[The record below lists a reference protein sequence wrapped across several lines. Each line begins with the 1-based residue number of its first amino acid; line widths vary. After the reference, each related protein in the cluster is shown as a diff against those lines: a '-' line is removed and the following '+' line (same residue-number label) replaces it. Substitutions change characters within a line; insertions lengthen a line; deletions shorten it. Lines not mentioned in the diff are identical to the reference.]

1 MEEYLRNLSNYLYSL
16 GQQIGMNNKLLL
28 DNVDQMIKKTERQNQ
43 KRRRKKEGDQLVV
56 SGDLFLGMNR
66 FYDDGSN
73 ALFQLSKVLTGKNSV
88 YILDFQGLEKN
99 EKFGIF
105 FENEGIWV
113 VGDKRKVK
121 PACLL
126 DYFVKA
132 AGSFC
137 PGVSGAIIGKLLYDH
152 WAVSIEQTE
161 NRLTVPVLA
170 GWHNGDFLHAG
181 NFMFKKTTD
190 FPSIPVLEKDFP
202 NVVFTEEIVQVY
214 FQELQKIF
222 RWKERLLITLYPFV
236 GILSSIF
243 DEMHV
248 QVDISLNFVE
258 IDPIDRKVICSWL
271 KIFNR
276 RILLPRSLD
285 LKETELRHLIA
296 RSNDEVLIFDATE
309 EAGETDYHRRKLKK
323 NIAAVIA
330 GMRHQGNVTEEK
342 RLHGSFAC
350 AFFSNDRILEA
361 GVQNI
366 MVDHEFY
373 KDDERNV
380 IFVEHQAMEAVL
392 SDFVSYVKRD
402 MEKIWNM
409 IMKNRRGEEND
420 DHIFASVYGILKGYW
435 DKKGVDFHEML
446 KIPTVIEWADILGLN
461 KYDDEDL
468 VETFIMSVRKKIG
481 LFYAIE
487 KKREGDFKQGAIFY
501 SPDYIWIPT
510 KVMRM
515 ILNKEGLF
523 LHLNTILLILKRK
536 GVLITDRTGFSR
548 KLQMSGKILEV
559 YQMKRNFFNSPGFS
573 EIIDLAKGGGL

>member
-1 MEEYLRNLSNYLYSL
+1 MNEYLQNLSNYLYSL
-16 GQQIGMNNKLLL
+16 GQQIGMNNQLLL
-28 DNVDQMIKKTERQNQ
+28 DNVDQMIKKAERQNQ

-73 ALFQLSKVLTGKNSV
+73 ALFQLSKVLTGKNIV
-88 YILDFQGLEKN
+88 YILDFQGLEKT

-113 VGDKRKVK
+113 VGDKRKVR
-121 PACLL
+121 PTSLL

-132 AGSFC
+132 AGPFC
-137 PGVSGAIIGKLLYDH
+137 PGVSGAVIGKVLYDH
-152 WAVSIEQTE
+152 WAVSIEQTD

-190 FPSIPVLEKDFP
+190 FPPIPVLEEEFP
-202 NVVFTEEIVQVY
+202 DVIFTEEIVQIY
-214 FQELQKIF
+214 FQELRKIS

-236 GILSSIF
+236 GILSSVF
-243 DEMHV
+243 DEMHA
-248 QVDISLNFVE
+248 QVDICLNFVE
-258 IDPIDRKVICSWL
+258 IDPMDRKIVCSWL

-276 RILLPRSLD
+276 RTLLPRSLD
-285 LKETELRHLIA
+285 MKETELRRLITGT
-296 RSNDEVLIFDATE
+296 NDELLIFDATS
-309 EAGETDYHRRKLKK
+309 EAHETDYHRRKIKK
-323 NIAAVIA
+323 NVAAIIA
-330 GMRHQGNVTEEK
+330 GMKHQGNVTEEK
-342 RLHGSFAC
+342 RLHGSYAC

-373 KDDERNV
+373 KHDWQNI
-380 IFVEHQAMEAVL
+380 IFIEHQAMEAVL
-392 SDFVSYVKRD
+392 SDFVSYVKKD
-402 MEKIWNM
+402 MEKIWNV
-409 IMKNRRGEEND
+409 IMKNRRREENN
-420 DHIFASVYGILKGYW
+420 DHIFTSVYEIVKGYW
-435 DKKGVDFHEML
+435 DEKGVDFHEML
-446 KIPTVIEWADILGLN
+446 KIPPVIEWADILGRN
-461 KYDDEDL
+461 EYDDEEL
-468 VETFIMSVRKKIG
+468 IEIFIMSVRKKIG
-481 LFYAIE
+481 SFYAIE

-515 ILNKEGLF
+515 ILNKEGMVLY
-523 LHLNTILLILKRK
+523 LNTILLILKRK

-548 KLQMSGKILEV
+548 KLQMSGNLVET
-559 YQMKRNFFNSPGFS
+559 YQMKRNFFNSPGVND
-573 EIIDLAKGGGL
+573 IIDLAKGGC